1 MERDSLS
8 ESFNKGRLSE
18 VLSNDE
24 EVVLRETRRCLRDLL
39 EEGVVLGVLVEW

>member
-39 EEGVVLGVLVEW
+39 EGVVLGVLVEW